1 MKSFKPGT
9 SLQHGNHSSLMSCAC
24 RVIPYLLLSF
34 IVLTAV
40 NPASGQEV
48 APLDIAKKLQT
59 TYENAANIVAQ
70 FSQTTTMKFSPRVRQ
85 GSGTMIFLKPGRM
98 RWDYLTPDYQVL
110 ISDGQ
115 TISMYFEK
123 NSQMIISNA
132 KDYLQS
138 DVTYSFFAGTGD
150 ILKDFNISATDF
162 ENDHPDTYL
171 IKLVPKSTHPQV
183 SSMHAWI
190 NRESYLIEHLQIIDH
205 FDTITNLYFT
215 DITINAEYY
224 GNRKIGEDLFYFTPP
239 ADTEIIEQF

>member
-1 MKSFKPGT
+1 MKNFKPSASFLCFIHKAILSCT
-9 SLQHGNHSSLMSCAC
+9 YRIIFSSLLFLFALM
-24 RVIPYLLLSF
+24 
-34 IVLTAV
+34 AV
-40 NPASGQEV
+40 SPASGEEID
-48 APLDIAKKLQT
+48 PGHIASKLQS